1 MYSQALSYD
10 SELIRDGD
18 WLDHLV
24 ERAPRLATLSLI
36 AMAWAITLAWP
47 PSSDNRPLVANQ
59 SIALVSGKYPL
70 RVALPTAR
78 DVVAL
83 EQLIALSE
91 MYPVI
96 RELDLLPKPVPPEQN
111 DAAPTQTGDS
121 TATPAGDTQ
130 SSKVDFAS
138 AFSDFTA
145 SLPASQRSDAHAA
158 AALAVAEGLEPGA
171 FLNLSYD
178 LSTLTPSTP
187 AADSSSSFASF
198 NASDGSLTVTKPLL
212 VDGESKGRAT
222 IRIEEGAQIY
232 IATSAV
238 AEALGPRAQN
248 LPSRIAT
255 ALETGNGFIPFHELR
270 GAGVA
275 VEYDPVTDR
284 VSLSMPSGA

>member
-1 MYSQALSYD
+1 MYSQALTYD

-47 PSSDNRPLVANQ
+47 PSSDNRPLVANH
-59 SIALVSGKYPL
+59 ALGLSSEKYPL
-70 RVALPTAR
+70 RVALPSAGDTIT
-78 DVVAL
+78 L

-91 MYPVI
+91 TYPVI
-96 RELDLLPKPVPPEQN
+96 RQLDLLPKTVPLEQTDTAPALVEN
-111 DAAPTQTGDS
+111 VAAN
-121 TATPAGDTQ
+121 PARVSQ
-130 SSKVDFAS
+130 SNAVDFAS

-145 SLPASQRSDAHAA
+145 SLPASQRSDARAA
-158 AALAVAEGLEPGA
+158 AALAVAEGMEPGA

-187 AADSSSSFASF
+187 AGGSSSSSASF

-212 VDGESKGRAT
+212 VDGETKGRAT
-222 IRIEEGAQIY
+222 IRIEEGAQIF

-248 LPSRIAT
+248 LPTRIAT
-255 ALETGNGFIPFHELR
+255 AIETGNGFIPFHELR

>member
-1 MYSQALSYD
+1 MYSQALPYD
-10 SELIRDGD
+10 SELIRNSD

-24 ERAPRLATLSLI
+24 ERAPRLAALSLI

-47 PSSDNRPLVANQ
+47 PSTDNRPLVAGQ
-59 SIALVSGKYPL
+59 SIDLSSGEYPL
-70 RVALPTAR
+70 RVALPSVGDTIS
-78 DVVAL
+78 L

-91 MYPVI
+91 TYPVI
-96 RELDLLPKPVPPEQN
+96 RQLDLLPKTVPQEPDE
-111 DAAPTQTGDS
+111 AALALVDN
-121 TATPAGDTQ
+121 ATVSAARISQ
-130 SSKVDFAS
+130 SNTVDFAS

-145 SLPASQRSDAHAA
+145 SLSASQRSDARAA
-158 AALAVAEGLEPGA
+158 AALAVAEGMEPGA
-171 FLNLSYD
+171 FLNLNYD

-187 AADSSSSFASF
+187 AGGSSSNSASF
-198 NASDGSLTVTKPLL
+198 DASDGSLTVTKPLL

-222 IRIEEGAQIY
+222 IRIEEGAQIF

-238 AEALGPRAQN
+238 AEALGPRAQD
-248 LPSRIAT
+248 LPTRIAT
-255 ALETGNGFIPFHELR
+255 AIETGSGFIPFHELR

>member
-96 RELDLLPKPVPPEQN
+96 RELDLLPKPIPPEQN
-111 DAAPTQTGDS
+111 DAAPTQTGHS

-130 SSKVDFAS
+130 SSTVDFAS

-145 SLPASQRSDAHAA
+145 SLPASQRSDARAA

-187 AADSSSSFASF
+187 AAGSGSSSASF

-222 IRIEEGAQIY
+222 IRIEEGAQIF

-248 LPSRIAT
+248 LPTRIAT